1 MILTF
6 HTPSRGNIRYDSKIG
21 VGLLKFMGRMG
32 NVPGA
37 IDAEHVPDALKKL
50 RENLDIHDETEADE
64 QRDESDDDF
73 VAMRVRAFPLI
84 EFLEAAIEEGDY
96 VSWE

>member
-6 HTPSRGNIRYDSKIG
+6 HTPSRGNIRYDAKIG
-21 VGLLKFMGRMG
+21 VALLKFMGRTG

-37 IDAEHVPDALKKL
+37 VDAEHVAAALAKL
-50 RENLDIHDETEADE
+50 RENLDFHDESEEERERVET
-64 QRDESDDDF
+64 DDDY
-73 VAMRVRAFPLI
+73 VAMRIRAFPLI
-84 EFLEAAIEEGDY
+84 EFLEAAIAENDY